1 MGRMIAA
8 IAAALVF
15 LTSAAF
21 AEDAINPAKW
31 SKNQWRSDLFDTY
44 PTYPR
49 HFRTKVIRHETVIKN
64 IVVVANNGEQESA
77 TPVPAA
83 RPKLIRIDGAS
94 PSHVNVQSV
103 SGSARG
109 CTGAL
114 VITWAGDRAVSKCRR
129 AAQTRTSGE
138 GP

>member
-15 LTSAAF
+15 LTSGAF

-49 HFRTKVIRHETVIKN
+49 HFRTKVIRHETVIKT
-64 IVVVANNGEQESA
+64 IVVAEDKLESES
-77 TPVPAA
+77 TKPVPAA
-83 RPKLIRIDGAS
+83 RPRLIRIDGA
-94 PSHVNVQSV
+94 PSSYVNVRTV

-129 AAQTRTSGE
+129 TSQPRTSGE